1 MSQLPDENGRLVSLL
16 RALQAPEPP
25 SDFRAGARRR
35 YLEAIEAR
43 YGREVFAG
51 LVAALLGLVLVV
63 ALLVPAVEPALFVA
77 WLAEATADVAR
88 WATGMGVVLSLVPLV
103 AWTSAA
109 LGFAAS
115 VLSLV
120 LLGRARALALVK

>member
-1 MSQLPDENGRLVSLL
+1 
-16 RALQAPEPP
+16 
-25 SDFRAGARRR
+25 
-35 YLEAIEAR
+35 
-43 YGREVFAG
+43 
-51 LVAALLGLVLVV
+51 V

-103 AWTSAA
+103 VWTSAA